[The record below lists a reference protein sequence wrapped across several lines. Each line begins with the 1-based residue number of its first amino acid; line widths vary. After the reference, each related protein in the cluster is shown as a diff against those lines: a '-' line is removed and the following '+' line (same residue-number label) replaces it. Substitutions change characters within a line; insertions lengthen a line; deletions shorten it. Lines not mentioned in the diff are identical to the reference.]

1 MILSTYQ
8 PYFAPF
14 PGFFSKAACS
24 DTFVLMDSVQFPL
37 GATWLTR
44 NRFKNDQ
51 GVLLLTIPVW
61 KKGLGL
67 QQINHVRIC
76 YEKSWPEKYLA
87 GLNAAYANAPFF
99 KEHRRLLQELFSN
112 KYDRLIDLNLKIIRY
127 LMDYLMI
134 PAKLILLSELDI
146 DAKEP
151 GLTLEICKK
160 LKASHFL
167 AQKSAKKYLDK
178 ELFKRSGINL
188 EYSNY
193 RAPVYPQLW
202 GPNILNL
209 SVFDLIFNCGP
220 RTREIIT
227 DLQTSPK

>member
-24 DTFVLMDSVQFPL
+24 DIIVLMDSVQFPL

-51 GVLLLTIPVW
+51 GVLLLSIPVW

-87 GLNAAYANAPFF
+87 GLSAAYANAPFF
-99 KEHRRLLQELFSN
+99 KEHRHLLQEIFSN

-146 DAKEP
+146 HLKEP
-151 GLTLEICKK
+151 LFNLEFCSK
-160 LKASHFL
+160 LKA
-167 AQKSAKKYLDK
+167 
-178 ELFKRSGINL
+178 
-188 EYSNY
+188 
-193 RAPVYPQLW
+193 
-202 GPNILNL
+202 
-209 SVFDLIFNCGP
+209 
-220 RTREIIT
+220 
-227 DLQTSPK
+227 